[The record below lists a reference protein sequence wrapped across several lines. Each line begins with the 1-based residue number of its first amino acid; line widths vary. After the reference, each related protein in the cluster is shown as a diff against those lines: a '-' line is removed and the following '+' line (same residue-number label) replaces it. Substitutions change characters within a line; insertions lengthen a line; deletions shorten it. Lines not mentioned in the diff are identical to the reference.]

1 MSKSWKRSF
10 WHSFPMKSFL
20 FALALFVS
28 VVFTGCGGPEAP
40 ALETGKACTVQFR
53 RDALGAAANLP
64 VSPTT
69 HSINGAATCVMG
81 TLKRATGEWVVI
93 EKNAK
98 EIWIPRS
105 VILLIEQ

>member
-1 MSKSWKRSF
+1 
-10 WHSFPMKSFL
+10 MKSFFRPCSL
-20 FALALFVS
+20 ALALVFA
-28 VVFTGCGGPEAP
+28 VVCTGCDRMNSGVGNAEAP
-40 ALETGKACTVQFR
+40 ALQTGKACTVQFR

-69 HSINGAATCVMG
+69 HSINGAETCVMG
-81 TLKRATGEWVVI
+81 TLKRATAEWVVI

-98 EIWIPRS
+98 EIWIPKS